1 MAYRADIEIG
11 VKGAAK
17 LKELQDRLTKLSRAV
32 EDANVKTIVDNKAV
46 QSLNEYSRALAKA
59 KKTLNETAIQLD
71 KNGNAIGNYRENIR
85 AYVTVLGQANDAQK
99 ITNDLITKETDA
111 RTKATAA
118 LKAYNAAAAPARR
131 VGSMTGA
138 YLRPGEAR
146 LKGQTSPGSEI
157 AKNQRQIQ
165 AANNANIKSLERQ
178 LQIEQKI
185 ADVRSRRIARERS
198 AFLLGSSGTQRQGPL
213 AGPGSMGFPVAL
225 PGLSSA
231 ESKGLQIAKQKLAI
245 INRTIQRRQALNGLA
260 KNLQNL
266 EIRSKV
272 AIADANR
279 EKQKQVELEE
289 KILQLRRQA
298 SKIRDDRTK
307 AAGSGKSRGG
317 GFFGSKRFTDIA
329 TGAGFPLL
337 FGGGPLQALAG
348 GLGGAAAGLGGSIIA
363 SAAVAQF
370 EQFVQGIAEAGQALD
385 AFSGDVGKIAEMT
398 GTAGNE
404 SIKYAKALE
413 DLGFKQSALQIATQ
427 QAAQVI
433 GTQGV
438 GALQLFAEDTKR
450 LSDATARVGLKIQ
463 AFFAQALGG
472 FTNLIA
478 QIVERLG
485 GAKPA
490 DTGSA
495 PAKALAINQ
504 VTKFN
509 RQELDILRQEF
520 EIKKLIGEEDA
531 KQKQVAEA
539 KLAISNLDLE
549 ISKKRREAAMAV
561 MQDDIAGEL
570 QAKNAAFLLEKKRL
584 ILELELS
591 QAEAAK
597 RVYDQYTAQ
606 ADALQGIVHQS
617 KMRLNQE
624 KAVLEGRNKLTG
636 AYYSAELKLNSLA
649 IQRAKQKGDTNQVLQ
664 LELRQV
670 ELIYKQ
676 TLAQIQ
682 AEVQRAQL
690 KARQV
695 ALATQE
701 LQIANLR
708 KQAED
713 KIVDEDRQAL
723 QLQRQALAIANSN
736 VRVAQQVA
744 EQQIRGAQATR
755 AASIEGLKF
764 ASSQERAAAAA
775 GRTANAMNR
784 VANASA
790 RASSGGGTT
799 TRGSF
804 FQDPR
809 RTKSVLSAS
818 ERSYVNSMIAKGILP
833 QYQSKTTRFAE
844 GGYVTRPTNAL
855 IAERGENEYVI
866 PESKMNSAIK
876 RYTRGAR
883 GESVVEGSSET
894 SAAGRKRSGAVVN
907 ISTGPVMRMDDQ
919 DYVTISD
926 LNEAVGNVASAM
938 SSGSEV
944 YGGSTR
950 LS

>member
-1 MAYRADIEIG
+1 
-11 VKGAAK
+11 
-17 LKELQDRLTKLSRAV
+17 LLRL
-32 EDANVKTIVDNKAV
+32 
-46 QSLNEYSRALAKA
+46 
-59 KKTLNETAIQLD
+59 
-71 KNGNAIGNYRENIR
+71 
-85 AYVTVLGQANDAQK
+85 
-99 ITNDLITKETDA
+99 
-111 RTKATAA
+111 
-118 LKAYNAAAAPARR
+118 
-131 VGSMTGA
+131 
-138 YLRPGEAR
+138 
-146 LKGQTSPGSEI
+146 
-157 AKNQRQIQ
+157 
-165 AANNANIKSLERQ
+165 
-178 LQIEQKI
+178 EQK
-185 ADVRSRRIARERS
+185 
-198 AFLLGSSGTQRQGPL
+198 
-213 AGPGSMGFPVAL
+213 
-225 PGLSSA
+225 
-231 ESKGLQIAKQKLAI
+231 SKGLDAQ
-245 INRTIQRRQALNGLA
+245 
-260 KNLQNL
+260 
-266 EIRSKV
+266 
-272 AIADANR
+272 AIADQNR
-279 EKQKQVELEE
+279 LLDLKAKEIAAENELIRKEKVRQSINNKRIKLE
-289 KILQLRRQA
+289 
-298 SKIRDDRTK
+298 
-307 AAGSGKSRGG
+307 AAGRTPSGGKRGQRKRG
-317 GFFGSKRFTDIA
+317 RQRFTDIA

-606 ADALQGIVHQS
+606 ADALLRL
-617 KMRLNQE
+617 MRC
-624 KAVLEGRNKLTG
+624 KALCIN
-636 AYYSAELKLNSLA
+636 
-649 IQRAKQKGDTNQVLQ
+649 
-664 LELRQV
+664 
-670 ELIYKQ
+670 
-676 TLAQIQ
+676 
-682 AEVQRAQL
+682 
-690 KARQV
+690 
-695 ALATQE
+695 
-701 LQIANLR
+701 
-708 KQAED
+708 
-713 KIVDEDRQAL
+713 
-723 QLQRQALAIANSN
+723 
-736 VRVAQQVA
+736 
-744 EQQIRGAQATR
+744 
-755 AASIEGLKF
+755 
-764 ASSQERAAAAA
+764 
-775 GRTANAMNR
+775 
-784 VANASA
+784 
-790 RASSGGGTT
+790 
-799 TRGSF
+799 
-804 FQDPR
+804 PR
-809 RTKSVLSAS
+809 CA
-818 ERSYVNSMIAKGILP
+818 
-833 QYQSKTTRFAE
+833 
-844 GGYVTRPTNAL
+844 
-855 IAERGENEYVI
+855 
-866 PESKMNSAIK
+866 
-876 RYTRGAR
+876 
-883 GESVVEGSSET
+883 
-894 SAAGRKRSGAVVN
+894 
-907 ISTGPVMRMDDQ
+907 
-919 DYVTISD
+919 
-926 LNEAVGNVASAM
+926 
-938 SSGSEV
+938 
-944 YGGSTR
+944 
-950 LS
+950 